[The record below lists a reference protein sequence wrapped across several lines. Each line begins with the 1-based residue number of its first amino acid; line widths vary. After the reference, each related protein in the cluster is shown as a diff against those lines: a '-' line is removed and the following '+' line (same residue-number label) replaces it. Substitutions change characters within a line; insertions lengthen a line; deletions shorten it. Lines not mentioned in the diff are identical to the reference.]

1 MKIRVA
7 TPADAERI
15 AEIYGPYVE
24 NTAITFEYKAPD
36 ASEMAKRIAKTLE
49 TYPYLVS
56 EDDDGIVRG
65 YTYAGRFRVREAY
78 DHCVEMSLY
87 VDIDYRKSGIGRAL
101 YAEIEKLLLMQNIY
115 VVYANVTFTNDKED
129 THVTDDSI
137 KFHKKLG
144 YELIGKHA
152 DCGYKFG
159 NWYGV
164 CWLEKNL
171 SERPEV
177 VEPFIPFPRIKEK
190 L

>member
-7 TPADAERI
+7 GPSDARRI
-15 AEIYGPYVE
+15 AEIYAPYVDE
-24 NTAITFEYKAPD
+24 TAISFEYTAPGAEEMERRIKA
-36 ASEMAKRIAKTLE
+36 TLE
-49 TYPYLVS
+49 KYPYLVA
-56 EDDDGIVRG
+56 EDDEGIVRG

-87 VDIDYRKSGIGRAL
+87 VDKDYRKSGIGRAL
-101 YAEIEKLLLMQNIY
+101 YTEIEKLLLKQNIY
-115 VVYANVTFTNDKED
+115 VVYANVTFTDNKED

-137 KFHKKLG
+137 KFHRKLG

-152 DCGYKFG
+152 KCGYKFG

-177 VEPFIPFPRIKEK
+177 VKPFIPFSEIIKEM
-190 L
+190 